1 MKKLLLSTLSLGL
14 FFSGA
19 VAQSIETTYIGT
31 TTVVS
36 GQTHVENIENN
47 DQIHLD
53 LSVFNRT
60 ANAMDMQV
68 MRVYVNVSND
78 WSDQVCWGV
87 GANGNC
93 YPVSTDPSWTSP
105 DVFTVDPDGS
115 ATLTAYINPNTASA
129 PSHYRYY
136 FGTVNDPKMDSVDVM
151 VNSVAGVIQVGK
163 NIDVQLS
170 PNPASEWLQIKA
182 NNTNN
187 ATLKVVDVLG
197 NVIVNENFK
206 GSKSLNVR
214 QFKNGVYFVIIE
226 QNGKSAANRKIV
238 VRH

>member
-1 MKKLLLSTLSLGL
+1 MKKLLLSTLSFGL
-14 FFSGA
+14 LVSTA
-19 VAQSIETTYIGT
+19 MAQNLETVYIGT
-31 TTVVS
+31 TTVMS
-36 GQTHVENIENN
+36 GETHVENIENN
-47 DQIHLD
+47 DQIYLD

-60 ANAMDMQV
+60 ASAMDLQV
-68 MRVYVNVSND
+68 ERVYVNVSND

-93 YPVSTDPSWTSP
+93 YPVSTDPTWTSP
-105 DVFTVDPDGS
+105 DVFTVNPDES

-136 FGTVNDPKMDSVDVM
+136 FGTVQNPHMDSVDVM

-163 NIDVQLS
+163 NIEVQLS
-170 PNPASEWLQIKA
+170 PNPASDYLTVKA

-187 ATLKVVDVLG
+187 ARLKVVDVLG
-197 NVIVNENFK
+197 NVIVNDSFV
-206 GSKSLNVR
+206 GSKTLNVR

-226 QNGKSAANRKIV
+226 QNGTMAANRKIV